1 MAENVKEQKFTVR
14 HFLVL
19 FTCMICI
26 FTSSAITFSCPGLA
40 YKPVANQ
47 LGIQV
52 SDVSLYMSVVYVCEV
67 IFSPIVGALLE
78 KFDVR
83 IICTLAGVCATG
95 AYFAMSTFN
104 EIWQWYVAGIFIGFS
119 QITLLWL
126 MTAGVLGRWFKKK
139 LGFCL
144 GLSYAMTGA
153 GGAILNIVG
162 QTILGPNLLT
172 EPTWRD
178 LYFTFGCLCAVGTI
192 PWTALCLRSAPEDV
206 GLKAYGAPIAQGEV
220 IDDEDI
226 HLTGI
231 EPKVAYSSWY
241 FYVLII
247 AGCLMNITGI
257 YPQHYTNFY
266 QSIVAVENWQEVIA
280 GAGAVTAIPI
290 KDLMAISGT
299 LEAFSM
305 VGMMVGKICTGALE
319 SKSVQLAL
327 IVGCVT
333 GVAGIS
339 MIWVGGYNKVLP
351 ILFGGGFIYGFIYA
365 FVTTLLPYLTRQIFG
380 DLHYDKIYSV
390 ILIPVNLVGA
400 FAASGLAVVN
410 QVFGWD
416 FFFILDIIVI
426 ALVYVFCTISY
437 TAGKK
442 AYADKAVSN

>member
-1 MAENVKEQKFTVR
+1 MAENVKTQKFTVR

-40 YKPVANQ
+40 YRPVAMQ

-52 SDVSLYMSVVYVCEV
+52 SDVSLYMSFVYLFEV

-83 IICTLAGVCATG
+83 IICTLAGVFVTA
-95 AYFAMSTFN
+95 AYLCMSQFTV
-104 EIWQWYVAGIFIGFS
+104 IWQWYIAGVFIGFS

-139 LGFCL
+139 LGFAL

-162 QTILGPNLLT
+162 QTILGPNLLV
-172 EPTWRD
+172 EETWRN
-178 LYFTFGCLCAVGTI
+178 LYMVFGVICLFGTI
-192 PWTALCLRSAPEDV
+192 PWTALCLRNAPEDV
-206 GLKAYGAPIAQGEV
+206 GLKAYGAPIAEG
-220 IDDEDI
+220 EDI
-226 HLTGI
+226 AEEHAVLKGM
-231 EPKVAYSSWY
+231 EPKVAYTRWY

-247 AGCLMNITGI
+247 AGCLMNICGI

-266 QSIVAVENWQEVIA
+266 QGVVAVIPGTQ
-280 GAGAVTAIPI
+280 TAIPE
-290 KDLMAISGT
+290 LMAISGT

-305 VGMMVGKICTGALE
+305 VGMMIGKICTGILE

-327 IVGCVT
+327 IVGIVT
-333 GVAGIS
+333 GVLGICG
-339 MIWVGGYNKVLP
+339 IWFGGYNKILP
-351 ILFGGGFIYGFIYA
+351 ILFGGGLIYGFIYA

-400 FAASGLAVVN
+400 FAASGLALVN
-410 QVFGWD
+410 QMFGWD
-416 FFFILDIIVI
+416 FFFILDIVVI
-426 ALVYVFCTISY
+426 ILIYILCTLCY
-437 TAGKK
+437 NAGKRDAAEK
-442 AYADKAVSN
+442 FVSGTLASEK

>member
-40 YKPVANQ
+40 YRPVAMQ

-52 SDVSLYMSVVYVCEV
+52 SDVSLYMSVVYLCEV
-67 IFSPIVGALLE
+67 IFSPIVGVLLE

-95 AYFAMSTFN
+95 AYFAMSQFTV
-104 EIWQWYVAGIFIGFS
+104 IWQWYVAGIFIGFS

-139 LGFCL
+139 LGFAL

-162 QTILGPNLLT
+162 QFVLGPNLLV
-172 EPTWRD
+172 EDTWRD
-178 LYFTFGCLCAVGTI
+178 LYMVFGALCLVGTI
-192 PWTALCLRSAPEDV
+192 PWTALCLRNAPEDV
-206 GLKAYGAPIAQGEV
+206 GLKAYGAPIAEGEV
-220 IDDEDI
+220 IDDADI
-226 HLTGI
+226 HLKGM
-231 EPKVAYSSWY
+231 EPKVAYTRWY

-247 AGCLMNITGI
+247 AGCLMNVCGI

-266 QSIVAVENWQEVIA
+266 QGVVAVIPGTQD
-280 GAGAVTAIPI
+280 AIPE
-290 KDLMAISGT
+290 LMIMSGT

-305 VGMMVGKICTGALE
+305 VGMMIGKICTIE

-327 IVGCVT
+327 IGGVVT
-333 GVAGIS
+333 GIAGICG
-339 MIWVGGYNKVLP
+339 IWFGGYNKILP
-351 ILFGGGFIYGFIYA
+351 ILFGGGLIYGFIYA

-400 FAASGLAVVN
+400 TAASGLALIN
-410 QVFGWD
+410 QTFGWD
-416 FFFILDIIVI
+416 FFFILDIVVMI
-426 ALVYVFCTISY
+426 AIYILCTICY
-437 TAGKK
+437 KAGKHDAAEK
-442 AYADKAVSN
+442 FVTS

>member
-1 MAENVKEQKFTVR
+1 
-14 HFLVL
+14 
-19 FTCMICI
+19 MICI

-40 YKPVANQ
+40 YRPVAMQ
-47 LGIQV
+47 LGVQV
-52 SDVSLYMSVVYVCEV
+52 SDVSLYMSVVYLCEV
-67 IFSPIVGALLE
+67 IFSPIVGVLLE

-83 IICTLAGVCATG
+83 IICTLAGVCCTG
-95 AYFAMSTFN
+95 AYFAMSQFTA
-104 EIWQWYVAGIFIGFS
+104 IWQWYVAGIFIGFS

-139 LGFCL
+139 LGFAL

-162 QTILGPNLLT
+162 QFILGPNLLV
-172 EPTWRD
+172 EDTWRN
-178 LYFTFGCLCAVGTI
+178 LYMTFGALCLVGTI

-226 HLTGI
+226 HLKGM
-231 EPKVAYSSWY
+231 EPKVAYTRWY

-247 AGCLMNITGI
+247 AGCLMNVCGI

-266 QSIVAVENWQEVIA
+266 QGVVAVVPGTQD
-280 GAGAVTAIPI
+280 AIPE
-290 KDLMAISGT
+290 LMIMSGT

-305 VGMMVGKICTGALE
+305 VGMMIGKICTGILE

-327 IVGCVT
+327 IVGVVT
-333 GVAGIS
+333 GICGIGG
-339 MIWVGGYNKVLP
+339 IWFGGYNKILP
-351 ILFGGGFIYGFIYA
+351 ILFGGGVIYGFIYA
-365 FVTTLLPYLTRQIFG
+365 FVTTLLPFLTRQIFG

-400 FAASGLAVVN
+400 TAASGLAVIN
-410 QVFGWD
+410 QTFGWD
-416 FFFILDIIVI
+416 FFFILDIVVMILI
-426 ALVYVFCTISY
+426 YVLCTICY
-437 TAGKK
+437 KAGKNDAAEK
-442 AYADKAVSN
+442 FVTS